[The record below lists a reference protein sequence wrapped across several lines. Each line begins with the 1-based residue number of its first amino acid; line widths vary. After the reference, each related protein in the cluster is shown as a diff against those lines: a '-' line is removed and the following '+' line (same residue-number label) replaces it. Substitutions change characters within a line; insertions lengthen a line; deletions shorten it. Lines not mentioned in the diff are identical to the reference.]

1 MHSFQFHLGDYY
13 SHTSHLSLTED
24 LAYRRIIDFY
34 YLHETAPIGR
44 PDQIARLIRM
54 PKEVAAVEQVLNEF
68 FCQEL
73 SDSGDNPLIVWRH
86 KRCDTEIEKYQSF
99 KESGKRGAAMRWAKG
114 GDGEAIGGLS
124 GGYENPNSNHKPVT
138 INHKPIKERAARGT
152 RLPTDCELTQEW
164 FDFCKQQRPDLKPD
178 EVFAAFRDY
187 WIAQPGQKG
196 VKTDW
201 DATWR
206 NWVRN
211 QKTVNAPA
219 NAWLERKER
228 GDAALRVMTGQQR
241 SINGGDYID
250 VIEDKDDPFRLSFGG
265 KTV

>member
-34 YLHETAPIGR
+34 YLHETAPTGR

-68 FCQEL
+68 FCQEV
-73 SDSGDNPLIVWRH
+73 SDSGDNPLIVCRH
-86 KRCDTEIEKYQSF
+86 KRWDTEIAKYQCF

-201 DATWR
+201 TATWR
-206 NWVRN
+206 NWIRN
-211 QKTVNAPA
+211 TRVSTNSQPAKQDRKLDLLLGRRQPDVVDVVDADFQEKLNAIS
-219 NAWLERKER
+219 
-228 GDAALRVMTGQQR
+228 GSG
-241 SINGGDYID
+241 
-250 VIEDKDDPFRLSFGG
+250 F
-265 KTV
+265 

>member
-34 YLHETAPIGR
+34 YLHESAPTGR
-44 PDQIARLIRM
+44 PDQVARLIRM

-68 FCQEL
+68 FCQEM

-86 KRCDTEIEKYQSF
+86 KRCDIEIEKYQAF

-124 GGYENPNSNHKPVT
+124 GGHENPNSNHKPIT
-138 INHKPIKERAARGT
+138 INHKPIKDSAARGT
-152 RLPTDCELTQEW
+152 RLPTDCELPQEW
-164 FDFCKQQRPDLKPD
+164 FDFCKQQRPDLNPT
-178 EVFAAFRDY
+178 EVFAGFRDY

-201 DATWR
+201 TATWR
-206 NWVRN
+206 NWIRN
-211 QKTVNAPA
+211 TRASTNSQPAKRDDKLDLLLGRRQPDVVTVIDADYQERLNA
-219 NAWLERKER
+219 
-228 GDAALRVMTGQQR
+228 
-241 SINGGDYID
+241 
-250 VIEDKDDPFRLSFGG
+250 LSGPSF
-265 KTV
+265 